1 MIYNIKDIK
10 EIIPHRQ
17 PMLLV
22 DRVEVAEDQKMAVGY
37 KGVTYNEPF
46 FAGHF
51 PEEPVMPGVLIMEA
65 MAQTTAVLLL
75 NHPQMR
81 GKIGYYAAMNK
92 VRFRK
97 KVVPGTLLRMD
108 VEVLK
113 RRGPLAVAFGK
124 AYTDGEL
131 AAEGEMTFM
140 IEQ

>member
-1 MIYNIKDIK
+1 MIFGIKDIM

-22 DRVEVAEDQKMAVGY
+22 DKVEILEEDKKAVGF

-51 PEEPVMPGVLIMEA
+51 PTEPVMPGVLIMEA

-75 NHPQMR
+75 HRDDMR
-81 GKIGYYAAMNK
+81 GKIGYFGGINK
-92 VRFRK
+92 AKFRK
-97 KVVPGTLLRMD
+97 KVVPGSLLRME

-113 RRGPLAVAFGK
+113 RRNDIYDWL
-124 AYTDGEL
+124 TR
-131 AAEGEMTFM
+131 
-140 IEQ
+140 

>member
-1 MIYNIKDIK
+1 MLDIRDIM

-22 DRVEVAEDQKMAVGY
+22 DKVEILEEEKRAVGY

-51 PEEPVMPGVLIMEA
+51 PAEPVMPGVLILEA

-75 NHPQMR
+75 NREETR
-81 GKIGYYAAMNK
+81 GKIGYFGGINK
-92 VRFRK
+92 AKFRK
-97 KVVPGTLLRMD
+97 KVQPGSLLRMEI
-108 VEVLK
+108 EVVK
-113 RRGPLAVAFGK
+113 RRGPVAVVFGK
-124 AYTDGEL
+124 AYADEGL

-140 IEQ
+140 IGE

>member
-1 MIYNIKDIK
+1 MMLDIRDIM

-22 DRVEVAEDQKMAVGY
+22 DKVEILEEEKRAVGY

-51 PEEPVMPGVLIMEA
+51 AAEPVMPGVLILEA

-75 NHPQMR
+75 NREETR
-81 GKIGYYAAMNK
+81 GKIGYFGGINK
-92 VRFRK
+92 AKFRK
-97 KVVPGTLLRMD
+97 KVQPGSLLRMEI
-108 VEVLK
+108 EVVK
-113 RRGPLAVAFGK
+113 RRGPVAVVSGK
-124 AYTDGEL
+124 AYADDGL

-140 IEQ
+140 IGE

>member
-1 MIYNIKDIK
+1 MMLEIRDIM

-22 DRVEVAEDQKMAVGY
+22 DKVEILEEEKRAVGY

-51 PEEPVMPGVLIMEA
+51 PAEPLMPGVLILEA

-75 NHPQMR
+75 NRKEMR
-81 GKIGYYAAMNK
+81 GKIGYFGGINK
-92 VRFRK
+92 AKFRK
-97 KVVPGTLLRMD
+97 KVQPGSLLRMEI
-108 VEVLK
+108 EVVK
-113 RRGPLAVAFGK
+113 RRGPVAVVSGK
-124 AYTDGEL
+124 AYADDGL

-140 IEQ
+140 IGE

>member
-1 MIYNIKDIK
+1 MIFGIKDIM

-22 DRVEVAEDQKMAVGY
+22 DKVEILEEDKKAAGY

-51 PEEPVMPGVLIMEA
+51 PTEPVMPGVLLMEA

-75 NHPQMR
+75 HKDDMR
-81 GKIGYYAAMNK
+81 GKIGYYGGINK
-92 VRFRK
+92 AKFRK
-97 KVVPGTLLRMD
+97 KVVPGSLLRME

-113 RRGPLAVAFGK
+113 RRGPVAVVYGK
-124 AYTDGEL
+124 TYT
-131 AAEGEMTFM
+131 
-140 IEQ
+140 